1 MANEDISSNTMSNYD
16 PDANPPYDENEPIV
30 FEIKQYLGKED
41 VVYSNYTN
49 LVFISGQLE
58 RDERFSKYCNSNTY
72 PIVYEYQLDGAS
84 IMEFIKDFTNVKRIA
99 FAFHGPKSE
108 TEYTELPF
116 INIGPLFSIDD
127 LSNTPDNLSENVLFV
142 KRLIQQF
149 SLENIDFLGCKLLLF
164 NEWNQYLDLL
174 RNGSVVIGASD
185 DDTGNIK
192 YGGDWIMENTMEN
205 IKTIYFNDDLNS
217 YVKLLVDDNTPQK
230 LVPHEKDLPFTYNGV
245 TYTTWNSWIDGF
257 SYTRGINY
265 NTTIFTSSRLL
276 VGDNQYSSNTNVF
289 DGGIIRGGNGLRKAW
304 SQTPAYMAFPYYIVW
319 KLDGLQTVNK
329 LVMYTNYEYPMM
341 TPKKFDIISS
351 TANMTIP
358 TANVTINPGAL
369 KYDSNWNVIQTVEET
384 QSYRGG
390 WVTNDDGT
398 KTTDNK
404 TYTFP
409 STETKFIGIKVYSH
423 MTSQYANGKIEEIV
437 FYGPP
442 PGPDTEV
449 PVITLNGPSTVT
461 MIIGDSYT
469 EVIPTA
475 SDSRDGDLTSSIV
488 QVGSVDPT
496 TPGRYTVTYNVSDSA
511 GNNAVEVVRTVT
523 VLVPDI
529 IPPTI
534 ILKGSNP
541 TKINLNETYTEL
553 GATAYDERYGNVTND
568 IVITGTVDTSVTGL
582 YEIKYNV
589 SDPLG
594 NVALEVVRTVNVV
607 DAPIITL
614 NGPALV
620 GLVVRSRFD
629 DENYTELN
637 ATAVDGIDGDITNN
651 IVITNNV
658 NTLKEGTYEV
668 RYNVSNSNGSPAI
681 EIIRTVLVIK
691 PTGNVNVETLK
702 TAVPTIEETTS
713 DTIIIPDFSDQTILT
728 SGTASEKIAKRRLF
742 MKEFF
747 SKNATT
753 VSNKKVKINKNDLL
767 GTSSFIAKTNLLIQR
782 AENTEVPVDLSSLT
796 EDEGIYTYID
806 NIADF
811 VVLEIAEGYKLKI
824 QKLNEIQY
832 AVYEDYVNQSTTI
845 TKVMNEGET
854 GTYSG
859 FGYQI
864 GSFSG
869 PTDSDLLSTPIC
881 FPAGTKVTTDQGD
894 IEIEMLNA
902 DVNTIN
908 GKRIVKITE
917 TAPIFENLICF
928 EKDSLGDNIP
938 SMRTEMTPDH
948 CVLHTGVLTKASDLS
963 DICENVNPIPF
974 FQAKLYNVLMEKH
987 DTMMVNNMLC
997 ETLNP
1002 DNILVHIT
1010 NSDKYDIATKQKL
1023 LHDYNT
1029 LLMA

>member
-1 MANEDISSNTMSNYD
+1 MANEDISSNIVSNYD
-16 PDANPPYDENEPIV
+16 PNATSPYDENAPIV
-30 FEIKQYLGKED
+30 FEIKQYVGKED

-58 RDERFSKYCNSNTY
+58 RDERFSKYCNNDTY
-72 PIVYEYQLDGAS
+72 PIVYEYQLDGDS
-84 IMEFIKDFTNVKRIA
+84 IMEFIQNFTNVKRIA
-99 FAFHGPKSE
+99 FAFHGPKA
-108 TEYTELPF
+108 EYTELPF
-116 INIGPLFSIDD
+116 INIGPLFSTDD

-149 SLENIDFLGCKLLLF
+149 SLENIDFLGCKVLLH
-164 NEWNQYLDLL
+164 NEWKQYLGLL
-174 RNGSVVIGASD
+174 QNGSVVIGASD

-192 YGGDWIMENTMEN
+192 YGGDWVMENTMEN
-205 IKTIYFNDDLNS
+205 IQHIYFNEDLNN
-217 YVKLLVDDNTPQK
+217 YVNLLVDDNTPQK
-230 LVPHEKDLPFTYNGV
+230 LVPHQVDLPFTYNGV
-245 TYTTWNSWIDGF
+245 TYTTWDSWKNGF

-265 NTTIFTSSRLL
+265 NTAIFTSSRLL
-276 VGDNQYSSNTNVF
+276 VGDNQYSPNTNVF
-289 DGGIIRGGNGLRKAW
+289 DGEIFNPRRPFRHYWAQ
-304 SQTPAYMAFPYYIVW
+304 SPAYMAFPYYIVW

-329 LVMYTNYEYPMM
+329 LVMYTEYDYPGM

-369 KYDSNWNVIQTVEET
+369 KNDSNWNVIQTVEET
-384 QSYRGG
+384 QSYKSGY
-390 WVTNDDGT
+390 VTNDDG
-398 KTTDNK
+398 KQTTDNK

-409 STETKFIGIKVYSH
+409 STEAKFIGIKVYSH
-423 MTSQYANGKIEEIV
+423 MSSQYANGRLEEIV

-442 PGPDTEV
+442 PGPDTEA

-469 EVIPTA
+469 DVIPTA

-523 VLVPDI
+523 VLVPDVV
-529 IPPTI
+529 PPLILLRGSSTI
-534 ILKGSNP
+534 NL
-541 TKINLNETYTEL
+541 NLNETYTEL
-553 GATAYDERYGNVTND
+553 GATAYDERYGNVTD
-568 IVITGTVDTSVTGL
+568 AIVTTGSVDTSVIGT

-594 NVALEVVRTVNVV
+594 NVAIEVVRTVNVV

-614 NGPALV
+614 NGPELV
-620 GLVVRSRFD
+620 GLVVRSQFD
-629 DENYTELN
+629 AENYTELN
-637 ATAVDGIDGDITNN
+637 ATATDGIDGDITNN
-651 IVITNNV
+651 IVITSNV
-658 NTLKEGTYEV
+658 NTLKDGTYEV
-668 RYNVSNSNGSPAI
+668 RYNVSNSVGSKAI
-681 EIIRTVLVIK
+681 EIIRTVLVIR
-691 PTGNVNVETLK
+691 PTGNVSVETLK
-702 TAVPTIEETTS
+702 NVVPTIEETAS
-713 DTIIIPDFSDQTILT
+713 DTITIPELSDKTILT
-728 SGTASEKIAKRRLF
+728 TGTSSEKIAKRRLF

-747 SKNATT
+747 SKNSSK
-753 VSNKKVKINKNDLL
+753 VSNKKVKISKDDLL
-767 GTSSFIAKTNLLIQR
+767 GTSSFIAKTDLLIQR

-811 VVLEIAEGYKLKI
+811 VVLEISTGYKLKI
-824 QKLNEIQY
+824 QKLNESQY
-832 AVYEDYVNQSTTI
+832 AVYEDYVNQSTVI

-869 PTDSDLLSTPIC
+869 PTDAELLSTPIC
-881 FPAGTKVTTDQGD
+881 FPSGTPVTTDQGD
-894 IEIEMLNA
+894 IKIELLNKN
-902 DVNTIN
+902 VNTIN
-908 GKRIVKITE
+908 GKRIVDITE
-917 TAPIFENLICF
+917 TGPKFENLICF
-928 EKDSLGDNIP
+928 EKDSLGNNTP
-938 SMRTEMTPDH
+938 SMKTEMTPDH
-948 CVLHTGVLTKASDLS
+948 CVLYNGKFMKAIEVAE
-963 DICENVNPIPF
+963 ICENVYSIPF
-974 FQAKLYNVLMEKH
+974 IQEKLYNVLMEKH
-987 DTMMVNNMLC
+987 DTMMVNNLCC

-1010 NSDKYDIATKQKL
+1010 SSDKYDIPTKQNL
-1023 LHDYNT
+1023 LNDYNA
-1029 LLMA
+1029 LLME

>member
-1 MANEDISSNTMSNYD
+1 MENEDISSNTMSNYD
-16 PDANPPYDENEPIV
+16 PSANPPYDENAPIV
-30 FEIKQYLGKED
+30 FEIKQYVGKED

-49 LVFISGQLE
+49 IVFISGQLE

-72 PIVYEYQLDGAS
+72 PIVYEYQLDGPS
-84 IMEFIKDFTNVKRIA
+84 IMEFLKNFTNVKRIA

-116 INIGPLFSIDD
+116 INIGPLFSTDD
-127 LSNTPDNLSENVLFV
+127 LSNTPDKLSENVLFV
-142 KRLIQQF
+142 KGLIQQF
-149 SLENIDFLGCKLLLF
+149 SLENIDFLGCKLLVF

-192 YGGDWIMENTMEN
+192 YGGDWVMENTMEN
-205 IKTIYFNDDLNS
+205 IKNVYFNEDLNN
-217 YVKLLVDDNTPQK
+217 YAELLVDDNTPKK
-230 LVPHEKDLPFTYNGV
+230 LVPHQVDLPFTYNGV
-245 TYTTWNSWIDGF
+245 TYTTWNSWKDGF
-257 SYTRGINY
+257 SYTKGINY
-265 NTTIFTSSRLL
+265 NTAIFTSSRLL
-276 VGDNQYSSNTNVF
+276 VGDNQYSPNTNVF
-289 DGGIIRGGNGLRKAW
+289 DGEIFNPRRPFRHTW

-329 LVMYTNYEYPMM
+329 LVMYTDYEYPMM

-529 IPPTI
+529 IPPII

-541 TKINLNETYTEL
+541 MNLNINEPYIEL
-553 GATAYDERYGNVTND
+553 NATAYDERYGNVTNN
-568 IVITGTVDTSVTGL
+568 IVITGSVDTSVTGTYL
-582 YEIKYNV
+582 IQYNV

-594 NVALEVVRTVNVV
+594 NVAIEVVRTVNVV

-614 NGPALV
+614 NGPSLV
-620 GLVVRSRFD
+620 GIIVKGRY
-629 DENYTELN
+629 DEDTYTEQN
-637 ATAVDGIDGDITNN
+637 ATATDGIDGDITNN
-651 IVITNNV
+651 IVITSNL
-658 NTLKEGTYEV
+658 NTSKDGIYEV
-668 RYNVSNSNGSPAI
+668 KYNVSNSNGTNAI
-681 EIIRTVLVIK
+681 EIIRTVIVVK
-691 PTGNVNVETLK
+691 STGNVNIETLS
-702 TAVPTIEETTS
+702 TAVPIIANTDSAIV
-713 DTIIIPDFSDQTILT
+713 IIPALSDPTILT
-728 SGTASEKIAKRRLF
+728 SGTANEKISKRKIF

-747 SKNATT
+747 RKNSSTIGD
-753 VSNKKVKINKNDLL
+753 KQVKISKDDLL
-767 GTSSFIAKTNLLIQR
+767 GTSSFIAKTNILIQR

-811 VVLEIAEGYKLKI
+811 VVLEIAAGYKLKI
-824 QKLNEIQY
+824 QKLNETQY
-832 AVYEDYVNQSTTI
+832 AVYEDYVNHSTTI

-869 PTDSDLLSTPIC
+869 PIDPALLSTPIC
-881 FPAGTKVTTDQGD
+881 FPAGTPVTTDQGD
-894 IEIEMLNA
+894 INIEMLNA